1 MTKAKK
7 QRIDTVK
14 GAVEVMAKAATEIL
28 PPPSVPLEGRDL
40 PFFAN
45 VIGEFARS
53 EWTPHQLELA
63 AMLARTMSDLE
74 QEQRDMRREGS
85 VAYSEKGTPVVNPRK
100 AVIQMHAGT
109 ILSMRRS
116 LSLHARAQAG
126 EPRETGK
133 RRAIAKEIES
143 DNPLED
149 SLLARPN

>member
-1 MTKAKK
+1 MTKSRK
-7 QRIDTVK
+7 QRIDTLK
-14 GAVEVMAKAATEIL
+14 GAVEVMAKAAIEIV
-28 PPPSVPLEGRDL
+28 PPPNVPLEDRDM

-74 QEQRDMRREGS
+74 QEQRAMREEGS
-85 VAYSEKGTPVVNPRK
+85 VAHSERGTPVVNPRK
-100 AVIQMHAGT
+100 TLIQMHAGT

-126 EPRETGK
+126 EPRDTGK
-133 RRAIAKEIES
+133 RRGIAKEIEA

>member
-1 MTKAKK
+1 MANTRKT
-7 QRIDTVK
+7 RVDTVK
-14 GAVEVMAKAATEIL
+14 GAVEVMAKAVQAIE
-28 PPPSVPLEGRDL
+28 PPPSVPLEDRDL
-40 PFFAN
+40 PFFCN

-74 QEQRDMRREGS
+74 AEQRAMRLEGT
-85 VAYSEKGTPVVNPRK
+85 VAHSERGTPVVNPRK
-100 AVIQMHAGT
+100 TVIQMHAGT

-133 RRAIAKEIES
+133 RRAIAKDIEG

-149 SLLARPN
+149 DLLARPN